1 MKVLLFTGLV
11 VAVFVAFH
19 TSDLL
24 GAAPKKNSQ
33 VKAQQGNNKN
43 SKNKNSNNKNSQN
56 QKPKTGRTT
65 GQGTANNQLMAKQL
79 AYRMAFSRMPK
90 GVRVAGTD
98 FKSGA
103 APKGSFKET
112 CTLRW
117 IQDDRQA
124 KALEQQRKQA
134 AEQKRKLEEAA
145 AKRSK
150 ELQQHKKQRNE
161 HRFADLRKGISGSAD
176 NLGNLEQRLEG
187 MGKKRK
193 SLNEAIGLTIVKANG
208 DAVAGL
214 KARLI
219 RMKSELD
226 AHAEGS
232 GSLMSDLGKVKA
244 ACSKWKGSGGSGKD
258 ASPSAT
264 ALVKM
269 EEEALQIKRDYGR
282 VEFELKKAES
292 HYKDSV
298 KALFFC
304 VSELVRSGASFSPG
318 EKETIRAL
326 GTN

>member
-11 VAVFVAFH
+11 VAVFLAFH
-19 TSDLL
+19 AGDLL

-43 SKNKNSNNKNSQN
+43 SKNRNQQN
-56 QKPKTGRTT
+56 QKPKTGRVT
-65 GQGTANNQLMAKQL
+65 GQGTANNQMMAKQI

-90 GVRVAGTD
+90 GARVAGTD
-98 FKSGA
+98 FKSGS
-103 APKGSFKET
+103 APKGTFKET

-117 IQDDRQA
+117 IEDDRQA

-134 AEQKRKLEEAA
+134 AEQKRKLAEAA

-161 HRFADLRKGISGSAD
+161 LRFKDIRNEILGSAG
-176 NLGNLEQRLEG
+176 NLGNLEQRLES

-193 SLNEAIGLTIVKANG
+193 RLNEAIGLTMVKANG

-214 KARLI
+214 KARLT
-219 RMKSELD
+219 RMKSELN

-264 ALVKM
+264 ALSKM

-282 VEFELKKAES
+282 VEFELRKAES

-304 VSELVRSGASFSPG
+304 VSELVRSGASFSSE
-318 EKETIRAL
+318 EKDTIRAL
-326 GTN
+326 STN